1 MKTSRF
7 EFLVEEPSM
16 EAFLNTVLPRML
28 PAGAVFEIHAFQG
41 KQALLRKLE
50 DRLKGYARFMA
61 NDHRIMVI
69 VDQDNDDC
77 KTLKSRLESA
87 CAKAGLRSK
96 RVAATPNWQIA
107 TQIAIEELEAWYF
120 GNWLA
125 VCAAYP
131 RIPKNT
137 PSKKQY
143 RNPDAIR
150 IHGKILNVSSSK
162 PATVNRA
169 CVKWRWPP
177 ISEIIS
183 ISGLAH
189 PGALKSFKMLLM
201 MQSKEALRSPGWTY
215 SEPP

>member
-16 EAFLNTVLPRML
+16 EAFLNAVLPRML
-28 PAGAVFEIHAFQG
+28 PADTAFEIHAFQG

-50 DRLKGYARFMA
+50 KRLEGYARFMA
-61 NDHRIMVI
+61 SDHRIMVI

-77 KTLKSRLESA
+77 KTLKARLESA
-87 CAKAGLRSK
+87 CAKARLRSK

-107 TQIAIEELEAWYF
+107 TRIAIEELEAWYF

-137 PSKKQY
+137 PGKKKY
-143 RNPDAIR
+143 RNPDAIPDTWENFER
-150 IHGKILNVSSSK
+150 IFKQAGYCKQGMPKVEV
-162 PATVNRA
+162 ATNIGARFDPGN
-169 CVKWRWPP
+169 C
-177 ISEIIS
+177 ISR
-183 ISGLAH
+183 
-189 PGALKSFKMLLM
+189 SF
-201 MQSKEALRSPGWTY
+201 QVFQNAVADAS
-215 SEPP
+215 

>member
-16 EAFLNTVLPRML
+16 EAFLNAVLPDML
-28 PAGAVFEIHAFQG
+28 PDDTAFEIHAFQG

-50 DRLKGYARFMA
+50 DRLKGYARFMT
-61 NDHRIMVI
+61 NDHRVMVI

-77 KTLKSRLESA
+77 KDLKSRLENA
-87 CAKAGLRSK
+87 CANAGLRSK

-107 TQIAIEELEAWYF
+107 TRIAIEELEAWYF

-131 RIPKNT
+131 RVPENTPKN
-137 PSKKQY
+137 KRY

-150 IHGKILNVSSSK
+150 DTWENFERILKQAGYCKQGMRKVEVATKI
-162 PATVNRA
+162 
-169 CVKWRWPP
+169 
-177 ISEIIS
+177 
-183 ISGLAH
+183 GAH
-189 PGALKSFKMLLM
+189 FDPGNCTSRSFEVF
-201 MQSKEALRSPGWTY
+201 QNAVDEAG
-215 SEPP
+215 